1 MPRRLAFVP
10 LLPVLAVL
18 LATPASAGNLDAQL
32 GAGSVA
38 EDNLVQGAPPEE
50 SRPVKLFPYAWTQKT
65 LANGLKVVV
74 IPTPTPGLVAY
85 RTVVRTGA
93 RDEYEKGATGF
104 AHFFEHMMFR
114 GTKKYPADLYNEIVT
129 RLGADT
135 NAYTSTDVTVYQFD
149 IARDDLATVVELE
162 ADRFM
167 NLDYDKE
174 GFETEAGA
182 VYGEYRK
189 NRSSPFFVAYETL
202 RQSAY
207 DVHTY
212 GHTAMGL
219 VEDIKAMPTKYEYS
233 REFFGRY
240 YRPDN
245 CVVIVT
251 GDVDPDTT
259 FALIEQH
266 YAAWKAGYK
275 PPKVRAE
282 PKQKAERRVEV
293 PYEGKTQPQILMGYK
308 AGAFSPGDRRFVAS
322 MALAELAFGET
333 SAIYRALVLDEQLVE
348 GIEAGASDTR
358 DPGLWMIHAVVKD
371 PAQVDTVMARIDQT
385 VAQFRDTLVAADEL
399 DAVKAHMKYRFLLGL
414 DTPRAVAESAA
425 DIIGISGDLEA
436 VETLYATLAQVTP
449 EDVRAAAQEWLRDQ
463 QRTVVLVREAAP
475 GEVPGEPIPV
485 KPKPKP
491 KLENKPDAKTERKAG

>member
-1 MPRRLAFVP
+1 MPRRLAIVP
-10 LLPVLAVL
+10 LLALL
-18 LATPASAGNLDAQL
+18 LATPASAGNL
-32 GAGSVA
+32 
-38 EDNLVQGAPPEE
+38 ETAPAADRLPDDLPGKGEGK
-50 SRPVKLFPYAWTQKT
+50 RLAAPAKVFPYPWTQKT

-74 IPTPTPGLVAY
+74 IPTPSPGLVAY

-93 RDEYEKGATGF
+93 RDEYEKGSTGF

-189 NRSSPFFVAYETL
+189 NRSSPFFVAYEAV
-202 RQSAY
+202 REAAY

-233 REFFGRY
+233 REFFNRY

-245 CVVIVT
+245 CVIIVA
-251 GDVDPDTT
+251 GDVEPEAT

-266 YAAWKAGYK
+266 YAAWKPGYK

-282 PKQKAERRVEV
+282 PKQKAERRIEV
-293 PYEGKTQPQILMGYK
+293 PYEGKTKPQLLIGYK
-308 AGAFSPGDRRFVAS
+308 AGAFAPGDRQFVAS

-333 SAIYRALVLDEQLVE
+333 SDIHRALVLDEQLVE
-348 GIEAGASDTR
+348 SIDAGASDSR
-358 DPGLWMIHAVVKD
+358 DPGLFMIHAVIKD
-371 PAQVDTVMARIDQT
+371 AAAIEAVGARIDQT
-385 VAQFRDTLVAADEL
+385 VEQFRETMISAERL
-399 DAVKAHMKYRFLLGL
+399 DAVKSHMKYRFLLGL
-414 DTPRAVAESAA
+414 DTPRSVAESAA
-425 DIIGISGDLEA
+425 DIVGVAGDLEA
-436 VETLYATLAQVTP
+436 VETLYATLGQITP
-449 EDVRAAAQEWLRDQ
+449 EDVRDAAREWLRDQ
-463 QRTVVLVREAAP
+463 QRTLVLVREAKP
-475 GEVPGEPIPV
+475 GEAPGEPIDV
-485 KPKPKP
+485 GKSKPKPQSKP
-491 KLENKPDAKTERKAG
+491 AVKTKTEGKAG